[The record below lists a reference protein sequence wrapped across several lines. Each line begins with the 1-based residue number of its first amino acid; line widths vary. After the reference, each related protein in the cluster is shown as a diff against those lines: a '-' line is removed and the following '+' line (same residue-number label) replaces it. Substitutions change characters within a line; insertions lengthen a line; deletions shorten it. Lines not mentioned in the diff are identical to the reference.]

1 VGSAVAEQA
10 KERAMTDVGRDHHES
25 PKSQGATS
33 SPPSPTAAI
42 FTVVLLTG
50 LGAAGSAFGLG
61 GFLGLA
67 VAAVIAVAGAS
78 VATFVTIKGT
88 PPEVKAI
95 ALLEAV
101 TAEHAP
107 TTPPSRFR
115 AEPWATLYAQAVGHV
130 EAQRTATLA
139 VQEVERLHREVE
151 ERGGAPRAFVPS
163 PSHGEDELV
172 GGVRENDA
180 VSIPANAYDR
190 TAVLRQL
197 EEALRPIREE
207 LNAIEHDLEP
217 VVTSLRAVGPTG
229 PTVRD
234 LSPAK
239 MVDALVQTAA
249 DGIED
254 LAAGLMRASELAG
267 VAERVTNRAT
277 LLALNAAL
285 EATRSGSEAFASIAE
300 ETRRLAE
307 YAREATDT
315 ISRLSGEIEIK
326 VCETIS
332 AIQESSEDAKA
343 AVASMG
349 SSAGGATHGVAPE
362 TVTALQSLLHRV
374 RVLREKTAVRRE
386 EPVAVDSSVASVAP
400 GASVAVESET
410 SDRPAYVHMPTPS
423 ESSEADTADVHVSY
437 VDAEERT
444 ATPSAAP
451 QESPPDTHTAF
462 GNIAFGGSEQVLS
475 SSEPVASEDSGPME
489 SATAEA
495 TPAEAP
501 DETNGSD
508 SPEPSEP
515 AEPHASSDP
524 ATLVVPK
531 IPDWLEGIE
540 PRHRS

>member
-1 VGSAVAEQA
+1 
-10 KERAMTDVGRDHHES
+10 MTDVGRDHHES
-25 PKSQGATS
+25 PKSQGAPS

-50 LGAAGSAFGLG
+50 LGAAGSAYGLG
-61 GFLGLA
+61 DFLGLA

-78 VATFVTIKGT
+78 VATFVTIKST
-88 PPEVKAI
+88 PPDVKAI

-101 TAEHAP
+101 TAENAP
-107 TTPPSRFR
+107 ATPPSRFR

-139 VQEVERLHREVE
+139 VQEVERVRREVE
-151 ERGGAPRAFVPS
+151 EHGGTPRAFVPS
-163 PSHGEDELV
+163 PSHGEEELV
-172 GGVRENDA
+172 GGVRKNDA
-180 VSIPANAYDR
+180 VSVSAPAYDR
-190 TAVLRQL
+190 AAVIREL
-197 EEALRPIREE
+197 EEALQPIREE

-217 VVTSLRAVGPTG
+217 VVTSLQAERSTG
-229 PTVRD
+229 STVHD
-234 LSPAK
+234 SSPAK

-332 AIQESSEDAKA
+332 SIQESSEDAKA

-349 SSAGGATHGVAPE
+349 PGAGAATHGVAPE

-386 EPVAVDSSVASVAP
+386 EPVAVSAPVDSA
-400 GASVAVESET
+400 AVESDM
-410 SDRPAYVHMPTPS
+410 SDRPAYVHAPTLS
-423 ESSEADTADVHVSY
+423 ESSEADAADVHVSF

-444 ATPSAAP
+444 AMPSVASHDAP
-451 QESPPDTHTAF
+451 SETHNDF
-462 GNIAFGGSEQVLS
+462 GNVAFGGFEPTVSN
-475 SSEPVASEDSGPME
+475 SEPVVPEEPSRLE
-489 SATAEA
+489 S
-495 TPAEAP
+495 TPAEATTTEAV
-501 DETNGSD
+501 DGSD
-508 SPEPSEP
+508 GPDSPAPS
-515 AEPHASSDP
+515 ATTEPHGSGDP
-524 ATLVVPK
+524 ASLVLPK